1 MTSGMSL
8 WPPNIQENMSATTP
22 TNTYAPT
29 HHKKER
35 VHTNM
40 HITHKRNGKI
50 MKERRDSFVRLKD
63 V

>member
-1 MTSGMSL
+1 MH
-8 WPPNIQENMSATTP
+8 PH
-22 TNTYAPT
+22 TYR
-29 HHKKER
+29 KER

-40 HITHKRNGKI
+40 HITLKRNGKI